1 MAIGQ
6 LSRFPAA
13 AIKRRKSWVITP
25 VIIMVAAKNRVQFR
39 EEASRENFFGKA
51 KEHFLF
57 IKNTNLHFS
66 TIMKLRCKYFENIK
80 FTFD

>member
-1 MAIGQ
+1 MMI
-6 LSRFPAA
+6 
-13 AIKRRKSWVITP
+13 
-25 VIIMVAAKNRVQFR
+25 VAAKNRVQFR
-39 EEASRENFFGKA
+39 EVARRENLEKA